1 MTTPPACDGKKKGED
16 GDSSEEDAGS
26 VKSKRKKSED
36 NAKEKA
42 VAKTVTELQE
52 KHGGNLH
59 TDTVSHME

>member
-1 MTTPPACDGKKKGED
+1 MTTLPACDGKKKGED
-16 GDSSEEDAGS
+16 GDFSEDAGS